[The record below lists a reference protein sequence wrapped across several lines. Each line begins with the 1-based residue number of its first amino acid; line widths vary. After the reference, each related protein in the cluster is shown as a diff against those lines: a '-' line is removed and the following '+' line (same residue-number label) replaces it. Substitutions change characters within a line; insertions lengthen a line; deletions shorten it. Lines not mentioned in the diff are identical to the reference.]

1 MITNNQYRRLL
12 DLMNRENNL
21 EKAALKAGMDVKTAR
36 KYVKGGVPPENRKK
50 DCVRRTRKDPFSD
63 VWEEIEPYLEANP
76 GLEGKTLFEYLQD
89 KYPGRYQDG
98 QLRTLQRKIKSW
110 RAVEGPPKEVFFP
123 QKHYPGVLGASDFTH
138 MNFLGITINGES
150 FNHMLYHFVLTYSN
164 WETVSICFSESFESL
179 SEGLQE
185 ALWRLGGV
193 PLRHR
198 TDKLSA
204 AINKDCNRKE
214 FTDGYN
220 ALLNHFGM
228 DGEHTN
234 PDSGNE
240 NGDVEQS
247 HNRLKITIAQALM
260 MRGSK
265 GFRSRDEYKE
275 FLRRLTIKKNT
286 GRQKRFEEE
295 IKLLRKL
302 PAEKLNT
309 QKRFVLKVGKSSTI
323 NFMHNTY
330 SLDSRLI
337 GEKVEIRVNSETL
350 EVWYGQKQVDAL
362 PRLRGEAGSFINYR
376 HIITWLKRKPGAFK
390 DYKFRNDLFP
400 STTFRIAYDVLKK
413 QHPDITG
420 DKKYIQILDLA
431 ANETEEGTEQALRYL
446 LQRNIPP
453 EYEDIIKVMASKDN
467 KLTVIEPEVSR
478 VNLFEYD
485 SMLSAGGV

>member
-1 MITNNQYRRLL
+1 
-12 DLMNRENNL
+12 MNRENNL

-36 KYVKGGVPPENRKK
+36 KYVKSGAPPENRKK
-50 DCVRRTRKDPFSD
+50 GCVRRTRKDPFSD
-63 VWEEIEPYLEANP
+63 AWEEIKPYLEANP
-76 GLEGKTLFEYLQD
+76 GLEAKTLFEYLQD
-89 KYPGRYQDG
+89 KYPGKYQDG

-138 MNFLGITINGES
+138 MNSLGITINGES

-265 GFRSRDEYKE
+265 DFRSRDEYKE
-275 FLRRLTIKKNT
+275 FLRKLITKKNA

-295 IKLLRKL
+295 IKLLKRL

-323 NFMHNTY
+323 NILHNTY

-350 EVWYGQKQVDAL
+350 EVWYGQKRVDIL
-362 PRLRGEAGSFINYR
+362 PRLRGESRSFINYR

-413 QHPDITG
+413 QYPDIIG

-431 ANETEEGTEQALRYL
+431 ANETESGTELALRHL
-446 LQRNIPP
+446 LQKNIAPD
-453 EYEDIIKVMASKDN
+453 YENVIRIMDLKDEQ
-467 KLTVIEPEVSR
+467 TIVIEPEVSK

-485 SMLSAGGV
+485 RVLSAGGA